1 MSELERCLRLI
12 RLHRGKT
19 NTLIPTASGPGFM
32 LLELFCDSPF
42 GWKSME
48 LNTDYE
54 TGRILLRGFDR
65 FERRRAR
72 KNQRLP

>member
-1 MSELERCLRLI
+1 MTELVRCLNLI

-19 NTLIPTASGPGFM
+19 ETLIPTASGPGFM

-48 LNTDYE
+48 LNTDYQ
-54 TGRILLRGFDR
+54 TGQDLLCRFDR
-65 FERRRAR
+65 VTWLKAPT
-72 KNQRLP
+72 RLIE